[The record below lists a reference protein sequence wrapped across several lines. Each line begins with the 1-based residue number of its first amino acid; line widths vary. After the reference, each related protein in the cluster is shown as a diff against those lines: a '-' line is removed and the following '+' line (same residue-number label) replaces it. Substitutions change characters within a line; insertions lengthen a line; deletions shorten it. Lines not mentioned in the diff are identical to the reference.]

1 MYLHMIIGK
10 NAFYLY
16 RRNGNGFEIE
26 YVDGNPYRHYDI
38 HSIKSD
44 LEDLLA
50 TVADTNNLDNAN
62 EMEFAIIEN
71 ADNIRNTNVEQV
83 LGNRIREKISIDDV
97 LIRVVNSLAKDKD
110 LHINEFG
117 INYDGISYVLHNND
131 LQKSSYSLL
140 AYNVSQEK
148 LMEFI

>member
-1 MYLHMIIGK
+1 MIIGK

-26 YVDGNPYRHYDI
+26 YVDGNPYRHYNT

-44 LEDLLA
+44 LENLLE

-62 EMEFAIIEN
+62 EIEFTIIEN

-83 LGNRIREKISIDDV
+83 LGNRIKEKMSINDV
-97 LIRVVNSLAKDKD
+97 LIRVVNAISRDNE

-117 INYDGISYVLHNND
+117 VNYDGSSYILHNGE
-131 LQKSSYSLL
+131 LQKKPYSLL
-140 AYNVSQEK
+140 AYNVEQEK
-148 LMEFI
+148 LIEYI